1 MWLTITIDHF
11 SEIEGY
17 NMFEIVVD
25 SAANI
30 PAELCKKYNIKVLS
44 FVNLVNGKEV
54 TCFDPDLTPE
64 QERQK
69 GKEYYDAVRAG
80 AEIKTGLI
88 SSGIFEETFREIIE
102 SDKDVLYF
110 SLSKN
115 ISGNYNSARVA
126 AEEVMENCKNGR
138 KIRLIDSLNAS
149 LAQGILAIYASE
161 MRDKGM
167 EFDEIADTLETY
179 PARMNGVFTVGNLKY
194 LAKTGR
200 LSGATAVIG
209 NVLSIKPIL
218 RGNKDGYIVQFKKCR
233 GRKPVLNELINLVC
247 DNIVN
252 PEEQIIGIAH
262 ADSYE
267 DSLYV
272 MEGIQKRINVRG
284 FINTSYDFC
293 TGSHVGP
300 DTIAMFFMAKDREL
314 GAS

>member
-1 MWLTITIDHF
+1 
-11 SEIEGY
+11 
-17 NMFEIVVD
+17 MFEIVVD

-69 GKEYYDAVRAG
+69 GKEYYDAIKAG
-80 AEIKTGLI
+80 AEVKTGLI
-88 SSGIFEETFREIIE
+88 SSGIFEDTFREIIE

-126 AEEVMENCKNGR
+126 AEEVMENCTNGR

-167 EFDEIADTLETY
+167 EFDEVADTLETY

-233 GRKPVLNELINLVC
+233 GRKPVLNELVNLVC

-262 ADSYE
+262 ADCYE

-272 MEGIQKRINVRG
+272 MNEIQKRIKVRD

-300 DTIAMFFMAKDREL
+300 DTIALFFMAKDREL
-314 GAS
+314 GA